1 MTTTSGRLFVSRL
14 VDARRRR
21 TDDDGRTSRGGRARG
36 GVNDS
41 RTVEMSHARAAPAN
55 ANAHV
60 EPLSGTRISNRVTS
74 GAVVRA
80 RFAERR
86 LCAIGELERE
96 IVGKYGFVGV
106 VTEVKARTSAG
117 GRAYATWEVSELKS
131 GGARTTVSVFGDAFS
146 AYGGDE
152 KGSLGHI
159 WAVLDAKFYRAQSVS
174 VEDSSQLLK
183 IGRATDFGVCK
194 ALKRDGEKCTKAVNV
209 SECKFCEFHVPK
221 AIRDVANAS
230 RVMTGKRNAEGD
242 FKAGLQKYGAAMQPL
257 KSGAGSHLTRLGEGA
272 LSGAPPPSIRA
283 KQILKQSNV
292 HVPRPAFQS
301 KREFAPA
308 RKTSAAPKTM
318 ALEDDDEF
326 EDDEATLQ
334 ALAQQ
339 HASSI
344 AQVRKDTERAKQ
356 RAAAERLKASG
367 LTLTKTDPNDTS
379 AKKPTAPVVAKP
391 KPLPDALKSYGLQTT
406 DTVEQLQKKLKAE
419 TVRRKELEAENED
432 LRRQL
437 AAARGDAPPRPAMRD
452 VSNRSKAPAGTK
464 QSGTM
469 SKTQM
474 LFGHVGATDM
484 NSRYEKDAEA
494 EDDEAI
500 MKKLDTLEERDQ
512 LAAQLAKKMETKV
525 KVYHCTVCKKKTR
538 FIDRDTCNAHM
549 HAVKQVESTMRY
561 FKCKACNQTNTSF
574 DAFMPTRCERNGCT
588 SVVFDRVSAADVTA
602 AAKPRKDE
610 MIAAEAAAGGQV
622 ASRDALA
629 PRGVEHGFRLDTIHG

>member
-1 MTTTSGRLFVSRL
+1 MSPA
-14 VDARRRR
+14 DA
-21 TDDDGRTSRGGRARG
+21 
-36 GVNDS
+36 
-41 RTVEMSHARAAPAN
+41 ARASASAR
-55 ANAHV
+55 V
-60 EPLSGTRISNRVTS
+60 EPMSGTRISNRVTS

-106 VTEVKARTSAG
+106 VTEVRARKSAG
-117 GRAYATWEVSELKS
+117 GRAYATWEVSELRS
-131 GGARTTVSVFGDAFS
+131 GGARTTVSVFGEAFS
-146 AYGGDE
+146 AHGGDE
-152 KGSLGHI
+152 RGALGHI
-159 WAVLDAKFYRAQSVS
+159 WAVFDGKFYRSRSVS
-174 VEDSSQLLK
+174 VEESSQLLK

-194 ALKRDGEKCTKAVNV
+194 AVKRDGDKCTKAVNV

-221 AIRDVANAS
+221 AIKDVANAS
-230 RVMTGKRNAEGD
+230 RVMTGKRNAEGE
-242 FKAGLQKYGAAMQPL
+242 FKVGLQKYGAAMQPL
-257 KSGAGSHLTRLGEGA
+257 KSGTGSRLARPGEGA
-272 LSGAPPPSIRA
+272 LSGAPPPSARA

-292 HVPRPAFQS
+292 HVPRAAFQS

-308 RKTSAAPKTM
+308 RKTSTASKTM
-318 ALEDDDEF
+318 ALYDEDEF
-326 EDDEATLQ
+326 EDDEATLE
-334 ALAQQ
+334 ALAKE

-344 AQVRKDTERAKQ
+344 AQLRKDTERAKQ

-391 KPLPDALKSYGLQTT
+391 KPLPDALKSYGLQTV

-419 TVRRKELEAENED
+419 IVRRKELEAENEE

-437 AAARGDAPPRPAMRD
+437 AEARGDAPPRPAMRD
-452 VSNRSKAPAGTK
+452 VSNSAKASAGTK
-464 QSGTM
+464 QSGAM

-474 LFGHVGATDM
+474 LFGHVGAVNM
-484 NSRYEKDAEA
+484 KSRYEKDADA
-494 EDDEAI
+494 EDDEAM
-500 MKKLDTLEERDQ
+500 MKRLDTLEERDQ

-538 FIDRDTCNAHM
+538 FIDRDTCGAHM
-549 HAVKQVESTMRY
+549 HAVKQVDATMRY
-561 FKCKACNQTNTSF
+561 FKCKACNQTNTSY